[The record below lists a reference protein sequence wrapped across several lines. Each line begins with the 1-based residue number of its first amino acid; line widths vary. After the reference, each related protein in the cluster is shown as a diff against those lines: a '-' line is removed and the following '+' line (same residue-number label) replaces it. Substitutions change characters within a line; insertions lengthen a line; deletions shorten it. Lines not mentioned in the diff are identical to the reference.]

1 MLQLENAQEE
11 KEHATRHPTGVLQP
25 EAGNQPPDNQNSSAI
40 QQYCA
45 KTVSAFSNTVPKP

>member
-11 KEHATRHPTGVLQP
+11 KGHATRHPTGVFQP

-45 KTVSAFSNTVPKP
+45 KTVSAFSNTVLKP